1 MDCDYHRGMS
11 SVAEALARLTT
22 ARVDTRHAERRAVV
36 LATLDD
42 LSREVE
48 RVEKAASAEGEGL
61 RVTGNWSVGQIMVHI
76 ARLIERSMDGFGA
89 LPVSEHPIPGGLRA
103 IAAKAQRAGDAAG
116 ERIARNRMLTTPMHP
131 CGPCAALVGEID
143 PPVFVWTPDG
153 AAQLRAAVGRV
164 RDKHPMDKPSPTL
177 GRLSGDEW
185 LAIHLRHA
193 ELHLSFI
200 TLGERR

>member
-1 MDCDYHRGMS
+1 MS
-11 SVAEALARLTT
+11 SGAEALARLTT
-22 ARVDTRHAERRAVV
+22 ARVDTRHAVRRAVV
-36 LATLDD
+36 LARLDD

-48 RVEKAASAEGEGL
+48 RVEKAARAEGEGL

-89 LPVSEHPIPGGLRA
+89 LPVSEHPLPGGLRA
-103 IAAKAQRAGDAAG
+103 IAAKAQRAGDVAA
-116 ERIARNRMLTTPMHP
+116 ERIARNRMLTTPMQP
-131 CGPCAALVGEID
+131 CGPSAALAGEID
-143 PPVFVWTPDG
+143 PPMFVWTPDG
-153 AAQLRAAVGRV
+153 AAQLRGALGRV

-177 GRLSGDEW
+177 GRLSVDEW

-200 TLGERR
+200 TLGERQ